1 MTFNEVRCVQTR
13 AFYHPHHFGDTAAMH
28 THTPGIKAA
37 AGLPTPER
45 WDVCLR
51 DSNVAQLTIPGAL
64 DRTRTFDVDVQLLAR
79 LPDAARQAEL
89 GLSLE
94 VDGSR
99 QWTRTIAGSTPG
111 DTETLEYHCRLV
123 IEPGRD
129 VRLRARASLK
139 KAALVALSL
148 QAVEEVR
155 EVLEVHAATQA
166 PAA

>member
-1 MTFNEVRCVQTR
+1 
-13 AFYHPHHFGDTAAMH
+13 MH

-99 QWTRTIAGSTPG
+99 QWARTIA
-111 DTETLEYHCRLV
+111 
-123 IEPGRD
+123 
-129 VRLRARASLK
+129 
-139 KAALVALSL
+139 
-148 QAVEEVR
+148 
-155 EVLEVHAATQA
+155 
-166 PAA
+166 

>member
-1 MTFNEVRCVQTR
+1 
-13 AFYHPHHFGDTAAMH
+13 MH
-28 THTPGIKAA
+28 THTSGIKAA
-37 AGLPTPER
+37 AGLLTPER

-51 DSNVAQLTIPGAL
+51 EGNVAQLTIPGAL

-94 VDGSR
+94 VDGSG
-99 QWTRTIAGSTPG
+99 QWARNIAGSTPG
-111 DTETLEYHCRLV
+111 ETETLEYHCRLV

-139 KAALVALSL
+139 KADLVALSL
-148 QAVEEVR
+148 QAVEEVH
-155 EVLEVHAATQA
+155 EVHAATQA